1 LFRKNDLILLV
12 VTFGSIG
19 VAIAFPEW
27 CRVFLP
33 YPLYLMMIFLFF
45 SFLKIEFLK
54 IFKNVRKTA
63 SILFVLCL
71 VKLILLPGA
80 LYLVASVIWPKYA
93 FPVLLLSGA
102 STGVVAPFLSGLL
115 GASTLLVLMMVAL
128 SSLLVPLTLPAMVK
142 FFVGRTVELSFLSM
156 VNFLSLV
163 VFIPAATSILI
174 RRSSP
179 YLTKKLEEIQFP
191 VSMVLFGLVNLGVFP
206 KYASFFRERPGEIG
220 GAILVAFVLSAICY
234 AAGFLATWG
243 LRREE
248 HLAGAASFAYMNSV
262 LIIVFSAQFSDPL
275 SPILAVVYMFPLFM
289 LIVPARMVGE
299 RVFR

>member
-1 LFRKNDLILLV
+1 

-27 CRVFLP
+27 CNVFLP

-45 SFLKIEFLK
+45 SFLKVEFLK

-71 VKLILLPGA
+71 FKLILLPGA
-80 LYLVASVIWPKYA
+80 LYLVALVIWPKYA
-93 FPVLLLSGA
+93 FPVLLLSGV

-115 GASTLLVLMMVAL
+115 GASPLLVLMMVAL

-142 FFVGRTVELSFLSM
+142 FFAGHTVELSFLSM
-156 VNFLSLV
+156 VTFLAMV
-163 VFIPAATSILI
+163 IFIPAAVSILI
-174 RRSSP
+174 RRFSP
-179 YLTKKLEEIQFP
+179 LLTKKLETIQFP
-191 VSMVLFGLVNLGVFP
+191 VSMALFGLVNLGVFP
-206 KYASFFRERPGEIG
+206 KYAPFFRERPGEIG
-220 GAILVAFVLSAICY
+220 GAILVAFVLSAIYY

-243 LRREE
+243 LQREE

-275 SPILAVVYMFPLFM
+275 PPILAVVYMFPLFM
-289 LIVPARMVGE
+289 LIVPARIVGE